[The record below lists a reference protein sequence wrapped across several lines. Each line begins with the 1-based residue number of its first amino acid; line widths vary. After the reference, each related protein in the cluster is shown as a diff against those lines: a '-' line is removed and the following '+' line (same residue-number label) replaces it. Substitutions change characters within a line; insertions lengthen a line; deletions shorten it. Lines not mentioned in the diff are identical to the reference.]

1 MCIYIHPCLFL
12 RKQREVTGVV
22 HIGVGF
28 LRCSFSVV
36 GIAKALNMER
46 TKVRFPRFFNIPF
59 ILHLSVYPVGV
70 RGTLIGR
77 LGMIHAGQLIER
89 TLHEQGRTV
98 PGSPDS
104 YAVHVPIYTRYSRR
118 KISTSIFFG
127 AFRAYSIMISSAI
140 YPITSVSVLLH
151 VYPNK
156 IHFCILSGTMISP
169 AGILLSHT
177 FAAY

>member
-28 LRCSFSVV
+28 LRCSFPII

-46 TKVRFPRFFNIPF
+46 TKVRFPRFFIYSFHLTF
-59 ILHLSVYPVGV
+59 IRLPGGSQGDTHRKIGHDSCGTAYRTYASRTGTHSYLV
-70 RGTLIGR
+70 R
-77 LGMIHAGQLIER
+77 
-89 TLHEQGRTV
+89 RTV
-98 PGSPDS
+98 MLYTSQ
-104 YAVHVPIYTRYSRR
+104 YTRYSRR

>member
-46 TKVRFPRFFNIPF
+46 TKVRFPRFFIYSF
-59 ILHLSVYPVGV
+59 HLHLSVYPVGV

-77 LGMIHAGQLIER
+77 LGMIHVGQLIER

-98 PGSPDS
+98 TWFAGQLCCTRPN
-104 YAVHVPIYTRYSRR
+104 IY
-118 KISTSIFFG
+118 KIFKKENIDIHLLW
-127 AFRAYSIMISSAI
+127 RIS
-140 YPITSVSVLLH
+140 
-151 VYPNK
+151 
-156 IHFCILSGTMISP
+156 CILDHDFFRDLSDNIRIGTS
-169 AGILLSHT
+169 SCVSK
-177 FAAY
+177 

>member
-46 TKVRFPRFFNIPF
+46 TKVRFPRFFIYSFHLTF
-59 ILHLSVYPVGV
+59 IRLPGGSQGDTH
-70 RGTLIGR
+70 RKIG
-77 LGMIHAGQLIER
+77 
-89 TLHEQGRTV
+89 
-98 PGSPDS
+98 
-104 YAVHVPIYTRYSRR
+104 HVPIYTRYSRR

>member
-1 MCIYIHPCLFL
+1 MRFD
-12 RKQREVTGVV
+12 VV
-22 HIGVGF
+22 LALY

-46 TKVRFPRFFNIPF
+46 TKVRFPRFFIYSFHLTF
-59 ILHLSVYPVGV
+59 IRLPGGSQGDTHRKIGHDSCGTAYRTYASRTGTHSYLV
-70 RGTLIGR
+70 R
-77 LGMIHAGQLIER
+77 
-89 TLHEQGRTV
+89 
-98 PGSPDS
+98 PDS

-127 AFRAYSIMISSAI
+127 AFRAYSIMISSEI